1 MHRFLFFVLGY
12 VLVAAPLFAEEGA
25 SVFEKRCKL
34 CHSVA
39 GSGGPMAKMGGAL
52 DGIGSKH
59 DAAWLEQ
66 YLKNPKSKI
75 PQTQMPVL
83 KLTDEE
89 RDSVVQYLLSLK

>member
-1 MHRFLFFVLGY
+1 MRQSLFFVFGC
-12 VLVAAPLFAEEGA
+12 VLFTVPLFAEEGA

-39 GSGGPMAKMGGAL
+39 GSGGPMAKMGGPL

-66 YLKNPKSKI
+66 YLKNPKSKE
-75 PQTQMPVL
+75 PQVQMPVV
-83 KLTDEE
+83 KLTDQE
-89 RDSVVQYLLSLK
+89 RDSVVQYLLSLR